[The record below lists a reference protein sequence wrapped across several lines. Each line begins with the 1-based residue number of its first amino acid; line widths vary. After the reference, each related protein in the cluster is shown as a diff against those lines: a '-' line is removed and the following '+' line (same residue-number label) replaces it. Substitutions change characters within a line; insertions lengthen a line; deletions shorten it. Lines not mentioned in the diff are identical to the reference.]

1 MSSLWFCLN
10 KKIHFYTIILIM
22 ITYTSFNFTNSASRF
37 VTVICISCVFYG
49 WIIYYQW
56 MMPFQ
61 LVQQPETAVLGI
73 ILLHT
78 SSEELASPREDL
90 SMARKEEL
98 QRLLLGQVPTILS
111 LLNSM
116 QSYSRM
122 NNSTF
127 ISNILWS
134 IKILV
139 WILSVEHHTSHLA

>member
-10 KKIHFYTIILIM
+10 KKIHFYTIILVM

-37 VTVICISCVFYG
+37 VTDICHSYVL
-49 WIIYYQW
+49 IIYYHW
-56 MMPFQ
+56 MIPFQ